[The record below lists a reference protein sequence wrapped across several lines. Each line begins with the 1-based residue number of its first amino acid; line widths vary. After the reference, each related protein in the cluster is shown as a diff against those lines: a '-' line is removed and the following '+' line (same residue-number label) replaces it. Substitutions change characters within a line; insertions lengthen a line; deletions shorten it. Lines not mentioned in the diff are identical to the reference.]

1 MPHKLLLVEDEE
13 PLASSLANLLKE
25 AWGFDVRL
33 AHGGEEA
40 IRILKAERP
49 PILLLD
55 LYLEDI
61 SGLKVLREAK
71 ANDPGIIAYILTG
84 FNDQDLKDKSLAQG
98 ARDYFVKPLNHGVL
112 KAKLDEAVAEIT
124 RRGGTRR
131 GV

>member
-40 IRILKAERP
+40 IQILQAERP

-71 ANDPGIIAYILTG
+71 ANDPEIIAFVLTG
-84 FNDQDLKDKSLAQG
+84 FNDHELKEKSLAHG

-112 KAKLDEAVAEIT
+112 KARLDEAVREIAG
-124 RRGGTRR
+124 RQGARH